1 MLMKSLLFRI
11 SVFAGALLLS
21 HCIQA
26 QKQEKFRAVCVG
38 FYNVEN
44 LFDTID
50 QPEVNDAEFT
60 PAGSSAWNTFRYN
73 EKLNNLATVIFG
85 IATDITP
92 DGLAVLGLSEIENR
106 QVVEDLLKTAPLNK
120 REYAIVHYDSP
131 DRRGV
136 DVGLIYQ
143 PKYYKVTNTAS
154 YRLTIKEMP
163 DFLSR
168 DQLLVSGYLDGEM
181 VHFIVNHWPSRR
193 GGEQAS
199 RPLRNAAADLNK
211 HIIDSIMAIDPQAKI
226 IVMGDLNDDPV
237 NPSVRQHLKATGNR
251 EHATGNR
258 MYNPMEELYRKGIG
272 SLAYQDSWNLFDQI
286 IVSPGLARHQGRG
299 WYLHSALVY
308 NKEFL
313 RQKSGSFKGYPFR
326 TYAGGVYMG
335 GYSDHFPVYAILAKP
350 E

>member
-1 MLMKSLLFRI
+1 LPGIAFKAIVYRLKNRKS
-11 SVFAGALLLS
+11 V
-21 HCIQA
+21 
-26 QKQEKFRAVCVG
+26 RAVCVG

-60 PAGSSAWNTFRYN
+60 PGGSSAWNTVRYN

-163 DFLSR
+163 DFLSVTNCWFR
-168 DQLLVSGYLDGEM
+168 LSGWRV

-193 GGEQAS
+193 GES
-199 RPLRNAAADLNK
+199 KPAA
-211 HIIDSIMAIDPQAKI
+211 
-226 IVMGDLNDDPV
+226 
-237 NPSVRQHLKATGNR
+237 
-251 EHATGNR
+251 
-258 MYNPMEELYRKGIG
+258 
-272 SLAYQDSWNLFDQI
+272 LAQCC
-286 IVSPGLARHQGRG
+286 R
-299 WYLHSALVY
+299 
-308 NKEFL
+308 
-313 RQKSGSFKGYPFR
+313 
-326 TYAGGVYMG
+326 
-335 GYSDHFPVYAILAKP
+335 
-350 E
+350 